1 MAFVEDTANAFVDYE
16 NVEVDH
22 AASGPLAGLTMGVK
36 DLFDVIGYP
45 TGCGHPLKRQE
56 SEPRDRTAP
65 AVQALLDAGAR
76 FVGKTHMDE
85 LAFSLNGQNKHY
97 GTPLNPAAPERIP
110 GGSSSGSASAVA
122 AGLVD
127 FAVGSDTGGS
137 VRAPASYC
145 GIIGLRPTQGRISL
159 QGAMALAPSFDTFGW
174 FARDIDTFARVGDV
188 LLGEDRAPLPQSV
201 RAILAEEGVGHLAS
215 AEAKRAFVPALGAV
229 EKVTGPMEAETIA
242 EEGLTTWY
250 WTFRIIQA
258 FEALGVH
265 GSWLSC
271 RNPDL
276 APDVADRF
284 NFGRRIREVQADGAT
299 EKRKEVR
306 DRIGALIGSDGV
318 IVLPTV
324 PGIAPLLT
332 TPAPALEGFRTRAL
346 ELLCVAGLCGLP
358 QLTLPLAEVD
368 GAPLGISL
376 IGPAWSDR
384 SLIELGR
391 RIMAG

>member
-1 MAFVEDTANAFVDYE
+1 MAFVEDTVNAFVDYE

-22 AASGPLAGLTMGVK
+22 AATGPLAGLTMGVK
-36 DLFDVIGYP
+36 DLFDVVGYP
-45 TGCGHPLKRQE
+45 TGCGHPLKREE
-56 SEPRDRTAP
+56 SEPRATTAP
-65 AVQALLDAGAR
+65 AIQALLDAGAR

-85 LAFSLNGQNKHY
+85 LAFSLNGKNKHY
-97 GTPLNPAAPERIP
+97 GTPINAAAPDRIP
-110 GGSSSGSASAVA
+110 GGSSSGSAAAVA

-145 GIIGLRPTQGRISL
+145 GLVGLRPTQGRISL
-159 QGAMALAPSFDTFGW
+159 QGAMALAPSFDTVGW
-174 FARDIDTFARVGDV
+174 FARDIDTFARVGEV
-188 LLGEDRAPLPQSV
+188 LLGEDRAPLGEAVHGVLPEE
-201 RAILAEEGVGHLAS
+201 AIGQLTS
-215 AEAKRAFVPALGAV
+215 AEAKRAFPPALGRIEQA
-229 EKVTGPMEAETIA
+229 TGPLETVEMV

-258 FEALGVH
+258 YEALGVH

-284 NFGRRIREVQADGAT
+284 NFGRRIRSEQAAGAS

-306 DRIGALIGSDGV
+306 DRISALIGTGGV
-318 IVLPTV
+318 LVIPTV
-324 PGIAPLLT
+324 PGPAPLLT
-332 TPAPALEGFRTRAL
+332 TPPPALEGFRTRAL
-346 ELLCVAGLCGLP
+346 ELLCIAGLCGLP
-358 QLTLPLAEVD
+358 QLTLPLAEVE
-368 GAPLGISL
+368 GAPLGVSL